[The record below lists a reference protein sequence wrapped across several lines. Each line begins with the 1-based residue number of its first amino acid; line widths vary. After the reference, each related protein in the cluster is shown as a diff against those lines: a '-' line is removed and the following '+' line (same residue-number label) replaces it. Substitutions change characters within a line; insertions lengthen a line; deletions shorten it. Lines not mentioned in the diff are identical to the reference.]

1 MLGYFGGY
9 YDTWKSKHLV
19 TFDIANRLIK
29 INPGVT
35 TLQVKEH
42 IYSAMKEWMLFKEN
56 DNKKRKPGVVA
67 LGGDPI
73 SETEKLGDTYFLE
86 DGWKIKPW
94 KGHSSINITGNIYTR
109 DGSRPIIKDD
119 SGIDAV
125 SLTRSSLTTAI
136 IVDTSTSIDTDAPV
150 WQSVEGVANAYQN
163 GSTINISW
171 GRATDKNPV
180 SYNIYVSKFNH
191 NVFDVTNLLTS
202 VEGYFYTLTGLDGEV
217 FIPST
222 TYYIGVRA
230 VDIYGNETTNTN
242 FATVVFNDTAIVI
255 DSSSIASAVWSAT
268 TRELTSST
276 TSSLTL
282 EQHEQLMA
290 IPTASTGDLDIILS
304 NLQTAIYNMIG
315 SPAPEAN
322 LVEKLNALDA
332 GIKQVLAGIPADVW
346 GETDRA
352 LTVSALTEEQHNKLM
367 ASATKADAIIASQL

>member
-217 FIPST
+217 FIPSIT
-222 TYYIGVRA
+222 
-230 VDIYGNETTNTN
+230 
-242 FATVVFNDTAIVI
+242 
-255 DSSSIASAVWSAT
+255 
-268 TRELTSST
+268 
-276 TSSLTL
+276 
-282 EQHEQLMA
+282 
-290 IPTASTGDLDIILS
+290 
-304 NLQTAIYNMIG
+304 
-315 SPAPEAN
+315 
-322 LVEKLNALDA
+322 
-332 GIKQVLAGIPADVW
+332 
-346 GETDRA
+346 
-352 LTVSALTEEQHNKLM
+352 
-367 ASATKADAIIASQL
+367 